1 MRKARVVAV
10 CTVGLVLALLL
21 LGGVPSADQVL
32 SVTNTN
38 AGVVYAAQN
47 EIVPACLEIG
57 TSTPGVVTEMAPCR
71 FYVRCTVRITPDGLE
86 IECEIGVEC
95 DF

>member
-1 MRKARVVAV
+1 MKKWRVVAV

-21 LGGVPSADQVL
+21 LGGVPSVDQVL

-47 EIVPACLEIG
+47 GIVPACLEVGIP
-57 TSTPGVVTEMAPCR
+57 TSGVVSESAPSKLVVIPR
-71 FYVRCTVRITPDGLE
+71 S
-86 IECEIGVEC
+86 
-95 DF
+95 